1 MPRLMI
7 KEFDYYQS
15 QWLIFAAWMPY
26 IATHLEEGRA
36 ELFSI
41 VSDDS
46 TRPVLPNTKYDL
58 HWSVFK
64 GATLSK
70 TYLQ

>member
-26 IATHLEEGRA
+26 IATRLPSMRSHVTASKYTGPIVLSFRRILEG
-36 ELFSI
+36 LQSI
-41 VSDDS
+41 F
-46 TRPVLPNTKYDL
+46 NY
-58 HWSVFK
+58 
-64 GATLSK
+64 
-70 TYLQ
+70 